1 MLLKPKKMLPFAK
14 ATFIHMLCI
23 VHVTKRF

>member
-14 ATFIHMLCI
+14 VTFIHVMYSN
-23 VHVTKRF
+23 VTKRL